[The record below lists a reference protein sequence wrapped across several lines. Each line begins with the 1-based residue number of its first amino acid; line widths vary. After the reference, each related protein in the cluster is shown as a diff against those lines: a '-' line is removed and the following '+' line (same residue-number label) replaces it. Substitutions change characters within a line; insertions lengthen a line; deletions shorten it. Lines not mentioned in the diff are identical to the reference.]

1 MNTKAL
7 MKYYN
12 KYIINIFERYTDLK
26 KSKKEDFDNNDLWKI
41 FEYYSCIKLTEEYKK
56 PFYEYDDIDPNF
68 KELNKMSRNDTGIDC
83 SDLLNTIVQCKL
95 RKNTLTWKECSTFFG
110 SQVIFSS
117 ELKKPIIR
125 WDNLIITRNDDCT
138 LSENLLE
145 RKELFIDKT
154 YNKNEL
160 IDFCENLIIKPP
172 KYPVFNEDFKLRDY
186 QIESINIIQE
196 NKKNVIINLPT
207 GTGKN
212 SVIIYSLEE
221 NKKYLILVPRIILM
235 DQLKKEIIKH
245 NSKIKNKIQLIGDG
259 NNTFNENKLITICV
273 FNSVHLIE
281 NCCINFEKI
290 FIDEAHH
297 IYKPAIYY
305 ENDEDDNINIINE
318 NCNYELEDH
327 LSEFDDDITNEY
339 YSDTDDI
346 LDYTEDILDYTEDE
360 LINIKNYTKIIKSL
374 VKYNNNV
381 YLSATI
387 DKNDDFEYY
396 SQDIRTMIDLKYLCD
411 YQINIPIFNE
421 DPTNKNICEHLLK
434 YYRNIIIYC
443 NSHKEGNLI
452 NNLINVLQL
461 NSSEYIDCNTP
472 KKKRDII
479 IEKYKNGEIPF
490 LVNVRI
496 LVEGFDAPITKGVC
510 FMHLPTNKTT
520 LIQIIGRCLRLHPT
534 KTIANIILPFSSN
547 EDQKNICNFLKVIAK
562 NDSRI
567 KKSFENKTLGGYISI
582 ENINPDDD
590 ENKDIE
596 FKYNMIYNSFGIL
609 QNGEEIWMIKFN
621 KVKLYIDTNNKR
633 PSQKDKNVKIKQLET
648 WIGTQLKNYKNKKHI
663 MKNEKIYN
671 EWTSF
676 INDPIY
682 KIYFISNEDNWI
694 ETLNQIKLYINTNNK
709 RPSQNDK
716 NVEIKQLGTWIG
728 NQLKNYK
735 NKENI
740 MKNDEIYNQ
749 WTSFINDPIYKIYF
763 ISNENNWIETLNQI
777 KLYIDTNKKRPS
789 QKDKNVKIKQLE
801 SWISDQLKNYKN
813 KKHIMKNEKIY
824 NEWTSFINDSN
835 YKIYFISN
843 EDNWIET
850 LNQIKLYIDTNK
862 KRPSSVNNKNV
873 EIKQLGKWISHQ
885 LQNYKNKEYIMT
897 NEEIYNQWTEFIND
911 PIYKIY
917 FISNED
923 NWIET
928 LNQVKLY
935 IDTNKK
941 RPSQKDKNVKIK
953 QLGSWIGNQ
962 LQNYKNKENIMK
974 NEEIY
979 NEWTSFIN
987 GPIYKIYF
995 ISNEDNW
1002 IETLNQIKLYIDT
1015 NNKRPS
1021 QKDKNVKIKQLGWWL
1036 STQLQNYKNKEEI
1049 MTNEEIYNQWTS
1061 FINDPIYKIYFISN
1075 EDNWIETLNQVKLY
1089 IDTNKK
1095 RPSEK
1100 DKNVEIKQLGSW
1112 IGTQLKN
1119 YKNKEYIMKN
1129 EKIYNEWTSF
1139 INDPIYKI
1147 YFLSN
1152 ENLWIETLNQVK
1164 LYIDT
1169 NKKRPSLKDDKTLGM
1184 WLSTQLQNYKNKKEI
1199 MKNEKIYNEWTS
1211 FINEPKYKK

>member
-346 LDYTEDILDYTEDE
+346 LDDTEDILDDTEYE

-479 IEKYKNGEIPF
+479 IEKYKNGKIPF

-609 QNGEEIWMIKFN
+609 QNGEEIWMIKFEEL
-621 KVKLYIDTNNKR
+621 KKYINENCKR
-633 PSQKDKNVKIKQLET
+633 PSLKDDKILAK
-648 WIGTQLKNYKNKKHI
+648 WIQHQTQNYKNKK
-663 MKNEKIYN
+663 
-671 EWTSF
+671 
-676 INDPIY
+676 
-682 KIYFISNEDNWI
+682 
-694 ETLNQIKLYINTNNK
+694 
-709 RPSQNDK
+709 
-716 NVEIKQLGTWIG
+716 
-728 NQLKNYK
+728 
-735 NKENI
+735 NI
-740 MKNDEIYNQ
+740 M
-749 WTSFINDPIYKIYF
+749 T
-763 ISNENNWIETLNQI
+763 
-777 KLYIDTNKKRPS
+777 
-789 QKDKNVKIKQLE
+789 
-801 SWISDQLKNYKN
+801 
-813 KKHIMKNEKIY
+813 NEKIY

-835 YKIYFISN
+835 YKIYFQSN

-862 KRPSSVNNKNV
+862 KKPSLKDDKTLGSW
-873 EIKQLGKWISHQ
+873 ITTQLRQ
-885 LQNYKNKEYIMT
+885 YKNKEYIMT
-897 NEEIYNQWTEFIND
+897 
-911 PIYKIY
+911 
-917 FISNED
+917 
-923 NWIET
+923 
-928 LNQVKLY
+928 
-935 IDTNKK
+935 
-941 RPSQKDKNVKIK
+941 
-953 QLGSWIGNQ
+953 
-962 LQNYKNKENIMK
+962 
-974 NEEIY
+974 
-979 NEWTSFIN
+979 
-987 GPIYKIYF
+987 
-995 ISNEDNW
+995 
-1002 IETLNQIKLYIDT
+1002 
-1015 NNKRPS
+1015 
-1021 QKDKNVKIKQLGWWL
+1021 
-1036 STQLQNYKNKEEI
+1036 
-1049 MTNEEIYNQWTS
+1049 
-1061 FINDPIYKIYFISN
+1061 
-1075 EDNWIETLNQVKLY
+1075 
-1089 IDTNKK
+1089 
-1095 RPSEK
+1095 
-1100 DKNVEIKQLGSW
+1100 
-1112 IGTQLKN
+1112 
-1119 YKNKEYIMKN
+1119 N

-1139 INDPIYKI
+1139 INDSNYKK
-1147 YFLSN
+1147 YFL
-1152 ENLWIETLNQVK
+1152 
-1164 LYIDT
+1164 ID
-1169 NKKRPSLKDDKTLGM
+1169 
-1184 WLSTQLQNYKNKKEI
+1184 
-1199 MKNEKIYNEWTS
+1199 
-1211 FINEPKYKK
+1211 